1 MEKYFENIN
10 FKRIYS
16 LIVWIMFGL
25 FGAFFIIFS
34 VNGKTKF
41 IFFALVTL
49 WIACM
54 MYFITELKS
63 SLIQLFFFITLWLFL
78 FSRPMIDYIQTKSF
92 ATYNA
97 NTYQFS
103 FFVIILSMI
112 GLLIGGVI
120 GKNFKLRSKTPRVDV
135 IKEQKYEVH
144 IKYIRFTSLCFFGA
158 SFPFYLARIV
168 ERYMYRRTTT
178 YYDYYATFTSK
189 LPYIV
194 YLISVFM
201 FFSMCVYLATKPKKK
216 HAFIV
221 LAMYVMSN
229 GIYLLIGTR
238 NPFILSLLF
247 ALIYYCM
254 RQFSDKKEVWI
265 GKVEKT
271 LIIASVPVLM
281 LGMGAMNYLRD
292 DAEVAT
298 NGIMALLIDFIYK
311 QGTSFGVLAKGYLY
325 ECYLPV
331 RAFKK
336 YTFGPIIDYFYR
348 GNIGGMLFGTTPLP
362 ENNSIEL
369 AFESNSYAH
378 NISYIVMGDDY
389 LQGHGI
395 GSSYIM
401 ELFTDY
407 RYIGVFVFS
416 IILGII
422 LVAMMKLAYA
432 KKVLP
437 MALSLVM
444 LQDILFTPRASF
456 MSSFMPLFTV
466 QFWIVMFVIFFGA
479 TMLERYTK
487 SDYEDFDL
495 KKEK

>member
-63 SLIQLFFFITLWLFL
+63 YLIQLFFFITLWLFL

-292 DAEVAT
+292 GAEVAT
-298 NGIMALLIDFIYK
+298 NGIMALLTDFIYK
-311 QGTSFGVLAKGYLY
+311 QGTSFGVLQKDTYMNA
-325 ECYLPV
+325 
-331 RAFKK
+331 
-336 YTFGPIIDYFYR
+336 
-348 GNIGGMLFGTTPLP
+348 
-362 ENNSIEL
+362 
-369 AFESNSYAH
+369 
-378 NISYIVMGDDY
+378 
-389 LQGHGI
+389 
-395 GSSYIM
+395 
-401 ELFTDY
+401 
-407 RYIGVFVFS
+407 
-416 IILGII
+416 
-422 LVAMMKLAYA
+422 
-432 KKVLP
+432 
-437 MALSLVM
+437 
-444 LQDILFTPRASF
+444 
-456 MSSFMPLFTV
+456 
-466 QFWIVMFVIFFGA
+466 IF
-479 TMLERYTK
+479 R
-487 SDYEDFDL
+487 
-495 KKEK
+495 

>member
-1 MEKYFENIN
+1 
-10 FKRIYS
+10 
-16 LIVWIMFGL
+16 
-25 FGAFFIIFS
+25 
-34 VNGKTKF
+34 
-41 IFFALVTL
+41 
-49 WIACM
+49 
-54 MYFITELKS
+54 
-63 SLIQLFFFITLWLFL
+63 
-78 FSRPMIDYIQTKSF
+78 
-92 ATYNA
+92 
-97 NTYQFS
+97 
-103 FFVIILSMI
+103 
-112 GLLIGGVI
+112 
-120 GKNFKLRSKTPRVDV
+120 
-135 IKEQKYEVH
+135 
-144 IKYIRFTSLCFFGA
+144 
-158 SFPFYLARIV
+158 
-168 ERYMYRRTTT
+168 
-178 YYDYYATFTSK
+178 
-189 LPYIV
+189 
-194 YLISVFM
+194 
-201 FFSMCVYLATKPKKK
+201 
-216 HAFIV
+216 
-221 LAMYVMSN
+221 
-229 GIYLLIGTR
+229 
-238 NPFILSLLF
+238 
-247 ALIYYCM
+247 
-254 RQFSDKKEVWI
+254 
-265 GKVEKT
+265 
-271 LIIASVPVLM
+271 M

-331 RAFKK
+331 RAFKN

-444 LQDILFTPRASF
+444 LQTYCSHHVPALCQASCHYLQF
-456 MSSFMPLFTV
+456 SS
-466 QFWIVMFVIFFGA
+466 G
-479 TMLERYTK
+479 
-487 SDYEDFDL
+487 
-495 KKEK
+495 